1 MVDKINRLIFFL
13 LMLITSLAVFGQKN
27 SVVFQPL
34 TFSEAIE
41 KAKAENKY
49 IFLDAYTDWCVPC
62 KRMEKEVFSEKKAAR
77 FFNPL
82 FINVKFDMEKG
93 EGVQLREK
101 YQVAAFPTYL
111 IITPEGDLV
120 HKMIGYSPLDTF
132 IAKVKKGMSEEYASE
147 SLRKK
152 FLAGERSPSFL
163 NLYKKVLT
171 ETYNTSGLQWLYGKL
186 FMELPDE
193 KRFDSSSWKVYKS
206 IRSYKDTVFQF
217 MLYNQDI
224 VSKYVPKEDLVYK
237 LKLVCFVTLF
247 DHFSGKKPLE
257 EEELNKLMNDIR
269 FIPVSF
275 DDDVNVVSRA
285 ILLNKKGSY
294 DQLITLYEQFV
305 SGLKINRTFWDKH
318 LAAMPMQTPS
328 QILRVKEYLIKSKE
342 KCHPN
347 SLNFYTT
354 LVENYLNDH
363 P

>member
-1 MVDKINRLIFFL
+1 MVDKINRLIFL
-13 LMLITSLAVFGQKN
+13 LILLITSLAVYGQKN
-27 SVVFQPL
+27 SVVFQSL

-41 KAKAENKY
+41 KAKAGNKY

-62 KRMEKEVFSEKKAAR
+62 KRMEKEVFSAEKAAR

-93 EGVQLREK
+93 EGVHLKEK

-111 IITPEGDLV
+111 IITPDGDLV
-120 HKMIGYSPLDTF
+120 HKIIGYSPLDTF

-163 NLYKKVLT
+163 DMYKKVLT

-217 MLYNQDI
+217 MLYNQDV
-224 VSKYVPKEDLVYK
+224 VSKYVPKDDLVYK
-237 LKLVCFVTLF
+237 LKVVCFVTLF
-247 DHFSGKKPLE
+247 DHYSGKKPLE
-257 EEELNKLMNDIR
+257 KEELNKLMNDIR

-275 DDDVNVVSRA
+275 ADDVNVVSRA
-285 ILLNKKGSY
+285 IVLQEQKKY
-294 DQLITLYEQFV
+294 DQLLTLYELFV
-305 SGLKINRTFWDKH
+305 SDLKINRTFWDKH
-318 LAAMPMQTPS
+318 LASLQMLTKDQN
-328 QILRVKEYLIKSKE
+328 QRVMRYLLKSKE
-342 KCHPN
+342 NCHPN
-347 SLNFYTT
+347 SLKFYTE
-354 LVENYLNDH
+354 LIEDYEKRQ
-363 P
+363 